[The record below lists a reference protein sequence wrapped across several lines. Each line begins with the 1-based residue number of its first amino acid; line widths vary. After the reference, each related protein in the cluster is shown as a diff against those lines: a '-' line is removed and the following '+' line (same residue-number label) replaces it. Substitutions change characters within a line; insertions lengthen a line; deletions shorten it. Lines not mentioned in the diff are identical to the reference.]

1 MLPGE
6 TDLFDILFIIKVCI
20 GKVMSQHI
28 KWHKT
33 AEYPRD
39 TTPPSEINA
48 KIYIWNYTQI
58 TLRKQF
64 ERRRKKERKKEKKKT
79 TAFNVVFISVCKT
92 AIILIWLTFVE
103 WFL

>member
-28 KWHKT
+28 KWHKP

-64 ERRRKKERKKEKKKT
+64 ERRRKKERKKKRKRQHSMLSSSQSAKQLLSL
-79 TAFNVVFISVCKT
+79 FG
-92 AIILIWLTFVE
+92 WLS
-103 WFL
+103 

>member
-64 ERRRKKERKKEKKKT
+64 ERRRKKERKKKRKRQHSMLSSSQSAKQLLSL
-79 TAFNVVFISVCKT
+79 FG
-92 AIILIWLTFVE
+92 WLS
-103 WFL
+103 